1 MTAQLSRE
9 RIEQYLQSA
18 EGQKISSFDSG
29 KLIAVEPDYVI
40 ALCRMALAVMESEPV
55 AYMIGGHYL
64 MHAADPKVDN
74 YASAVPLYTAP
85 PAPVAVP
92 VTRWIKCSERMP
104 SENDRD
110 IWLWNG
116 SGHPQNGYIWNG
128 DRFVDWNEEYM
139 GLYDVTHWMPMSVPA
154 SPEQEV

>member
-18 EGQKISSFDSG
+18 EGSKISDFDSG

-40 ALCRMALAVMESEPV
+40 ALCRLALAGLDSNPV

-74 YASAVPLYTAP
+74 YASAVPLYAAP
-85 PAPVAVP
+85 PAQVAVP
-92 VTRWIKCSERMP
+92 DEMTPKQASRTYGGEVCGYL
-104 SENDRD
+104 DG
-110 IWLWNG
+110 WNACRAAMLK
-116 SGHPQNGYIWNG
+116 G
-128 DRFVDWNEEYM
+128 DK
-139 GLYDVTHWMPMSVPA
+139 S
-154 SPEQEV
+154 